1 MRIRIYAGQLNR
13 KIELLRPSAEIDGA
27 GSHIKTF
34 TSAGYRW
41 ANIRQITLREQLRM
55 QVELEQDT
63 YTVLMRYL
71 AGVKPGWC
79 KPGWCLSWGGN
90 RYRVI
95 SAEADKA
102 TGYMILGAELDNSII
117 QEATT

>member
-1 MRIRIYAGQLNR
+1 MLPINIRAGQLDKR
-13 KIELLRPSAEIDGA
+13 VELLSPTSEITGA
-27 GSHIKTF
+27 GSHSTTYK
-34 TSAGYRW
+34 SEGYRW
-41 ANIRQITLREQLRM
+41 ANVRQITLREQLRM

-79 KPGWCLSWGGN
+79 LSWGGN

-95 SAEADKA
+95 SAEADKT

>member
-1 MRIRIYAGQLNR
+1 MQVRIYAGQLNR

-34 TSAGYRW
+34 TSVGYRW

-71 AGVKPGWC
+71 AGV